1 MIFIKRIKDMT
12 KAMMDGLAT
21 KGYYEF
27 ENGNI
32 ISAYI
37 WTKLVDA
44 KTIYGHRLTAQCP
57 TDKVNDPVLY
67 PGWRGQKDNWE
78 EMGLNYGSST
88 PATNLAIKGLF
99 EIVSEEEAA
108 SLESQSGDRGARSR
122 QEHSP
127 INSPPLHPLQCL
139 LRQTDRL

>member
-1 MIFIKRIKDMT
+1 M
-12 KAMMDGLAT
+12 
-21 KGYYEF
+21 
-27 ENGNI
+27 
-32 ISAYI
+32 
-37 WTKLVDA
+37 
-44 KTIYGHRLTAQCP
+44 TAQCP

-108 SLESQSGDRGARSR
+108 SLESQDIPKLIGVLIWLIIEMNMISICFGIMITFR
-122 QEHSP
+122 
-127 INSPPLHPLQCL
+127 L
-139 LRQTDRL
+139 LSICGRLLLM